1 MKILHYFCR
10 TIDDS
15 GWEFSPVEF
24 QNLNLLVGDSATG
37 KTRLLNTIFN
47 LGLFVTHKRFIDANA
62 IWEIVFEHADIVYTW
77 HLAIEN
83 MKGDGNLGIIKFD
96 NLWKH
101 DGEELIPI
109 IQRDEKTFKFIDDE
123 LPKLSPRETS
133 ISLLKEEE
141 IIKPL
146 YKAFSMIKRRV
157 FSHAALS
164 EISEMRTIPSRLSN
178 DLEKRKN
185 LDTLFRE
192 DLNLSANLFILQKYF
207 KSTYKAII
215 AEYKKI
221 FPFVKEARIT
231 ELAEFNTN
239 IAITADVPV
248 FSIKERGS
256 DKWIPVDQ
264 LSSGMQKVLLIL
276 TDIFLI
282 PDGGVYII
290 DEYENSLGISAI
302 DFFPEFI
309 LTLEK
314 NIQFIITSHHPYIIN
329 AIPYKNWYL
338 FHRDGMRVSIKY
350 GEELVKRFGTS
361 RQEAFVQ
368 LINDPF
374 FTDGVVVE

>member
-1 MKILHYFCR
+1 
-10 TIDDS
+10 
-15 GWEFSPVEF
+15 
-24 QNLNLLVGDSATG
+24 
-37 KTRLLNTIFN
+37 
-47 LGLFVTHKRFIDANA
+47 
-62 IWEIVFEHADIVYTW
+62 
-77 HLAIEN
+77 
-83 MKGDGNLGIIKFD
+83 
-96 NLWKH
+96 
-101 DGEELIPI
+101 
-109 IQRDEKTFKFIDDE
+109 
-123 LPKLSPRETS
+123 
-133 ISLLKEEE
+133 
-141 IIKPL
+141 
-146 YKAFSMIKRRV
+146 
-157 FSHAALS
+157 
-164 EISEMRTIPSRLSN
+164 
-178 DLEKRKN
+178 
-185 LDTLFRE
+185 
-192 DLNLSANLFILQKYF
+192 KYF
-207 KSTYKAII
+207 KPTYRTII
-215 AEYKKI
+215 TEYKKI
-221 FPFVKEARIT
+221 FPFVREARIT

-248 FSIKERGS
+248 FSIRERGS
-256 DKWIPVDQ
+256 DKWIPIDQ

-302 DFFPEFI
+302 DFFPDFI

-314 NIQFIITSHHPYIIN
+314 NVQFIITSHHPYIIN